1 MSTVQYLNDA
11 TFRIVAQSEVSTVSI
26 WAKAFRRSNTSR
38 KTMITCK
45 LLVVCAFCVAGS
57 SALSLVVSQEQSY
70 FFGTKPADNLLCYSK
85 TITKGSALPASI
97 SYTNANDKKI
107 NFVTMNADKYS
118 VLGYTVDKTDG
129 QLGTPA
135 IGYRINGPSP
145 LTYAIT
151 IDMFCAP

>member
-1 MSTVQYLNDA
+1 MTVL
-11 TFRIVAQSEVSTVSI
+11 
-26 WAKAFRRSNTSR
+26 
-38 KTMITCK
+38 K
-45 LLVVCAFCVAGS
+45 LLALCTMCVAGC

-70 FFGTKPADNLLCYSK
+70 FFGTKPADNLLCYTK
-85 TITKGSALPASI
+85 TISKGSALPASI
-97 SYTNANDKKI
+97 SYTNANDKNI

-151 IDMFCAP
+151 INMYCAP

>member
-1 MSTVQYLNDA
+1 
-11 TFRIVAQSEVSTVSI
+11 
-26 WAKAFRRSNTSR
+26 
-38 KTMITCK
+38 MIAVK
-45 LLVVCAFCVAGS
+45 LLALCALCVTGS

-85 TITKGSALPASI
+85 TLSKGTALPASI

-118 VLGYTVDKTDG
+118 VFGYTVDKTDG

-151 IDMFCAP
+151 INMYCEP